1 MLIIK
6 KIIED
11 ALKRLDVSD
20 TIILENLI
28 IRIKYFPARGIYCLT
43 LTDSKTWVNSMC
55 EWDDNTAAITIRIE
69 ACILA
74 LHQRIKKL

>member
-28 IRIKYFPARGIYCLT
+28 IRIKYFPNRGVYCLT

-55 EWDDNTAAITIRIE
+55 EWDECSNYAIKIE
-69 ACILA
+69 ACILG
-74 LHQRIKKL
+74 LYWRIKKL